1 MENFVKEKRKTINQN
16 KRNDTEWNSWSKWVK
31 ERRKRECRGSD
42 APMEDEWGSPS
53 FVMRRD
59 RPDRWVGDHDEWWMR
74 SRRGIET
81 WKSFR
86 SLFCFFFFLEKKRA
100 GTKSS
105 VLSVNIWGAP
115 WLRAAIVTY
124 KPVSGGQ
131 CDRGPTKQMAPAN
144 AEEP

>member
-1 MENFVKEKRKTINQN
+1 MMSDGWDPV
-16 KRNDTEWNSWSKWVK
+16 EW
-31 ERRKRECRGSD
+31 
-42 APMEDEWGSPS
+42 
-53 FVMRRD
+53 
-59 RPDRWVGDHDEWWMR
+59 
-74 SRRGIET
+74 SRRE
-81 WKSFR
+81 
-86 SLFCFFFFLEKKRA
+86 SLFVFFLFLEKRA

-105 VLSVNIWGAP
+105 VLSVNILGAP